1 MSILR
6 FEIPFFQALL
16 ILWADML
23 MGIAAHGLEHGV
35 LSTVIEFSMNRLR
48 SGCGEI
54 FSPFGNLL
62 RSLREG

>member
-1 MSILR
+1 MNILR

-23 MGIAAHGLEHGV
+23 IRIAAHRLEQGV

-48 SGCGEI
+48 SGSGKL
-54 FSPFGNLL
+54 SPFGNLL
-62 RSLREG
+62 GSSREG